1 LVVVLLYLSQLKWRE
16 PAGLA
21 QDAEK
26 HKVRTAGFLF
36 FQVNRNPPAL
46 QCCANILRT

>member
-1 LVVVLLYLSQLKWRE
+1 LKWRE

-36 FQVNRNPPAL
+36 FQVDWNAAAL
-46 QCCANILRT
+46 QSCPHIRGS